1 MTKKLSSDVF
11 LPEEILAKNE
21 VSVIGIG
28 IGIGV
33 GVKIRCCLFGIKI
46 PKI

>member
-1 MTKKLSSDVF
+1 MTKILSSDVF

-28 IGIGV
+28 IGIVGGGGV
-33 GVKIRCCLFGIKI
+33 GGLFL
-46 PKI
+46 